1 MILFIFFTRFINRE
15 LCVYSSRVMPSAR
28 LMVLIT
34 TPRLLDMKKEKKKLG
49 AQSVGT
55 TKGVKTDDDF
65 ELLN

>member
-1 MILFIFFTRFINRE
+1 
-15 LCVYSSRVMPSAR
+15 MPSAR

>member
-1 MILFIFFTRFINRE
+1 MCLLFSGNAI
-15 LCVYSSRVMPSAR
+15 SSSNGFDNDAASFRYEKR
-28 LMVLIT
+28 K
-34 TPRLLDMKKEKKKLG
+34 KKELG